1 MARKRPELKAR
12 AAALKDRFDRGFWI
26 PDGRFV
32 AQAIDGGKR
41 RVDAITS
48 NPGHCLWAGIL
59 TDAAAHG
66 VAERLVSPELVS
78 GWGIRTLST
87 RAINYDPHSYHNRS
101 VWPPHHAIAA
111 ARLRASGVPP
121 PAGVLARPPPRAG
134 GCGPPTQPA
143 AR

>member
-1 MARKRPELKAR
+1 MARKRHELKAR

-66 VAERLVSPELVS
+66 VAERLVSPELFS

-87 RAINYDPHSYHNRS
+87 RAINYDPHSYHNGS
-101 VWPPHHAIAA
+101 VWPPDNAIAA
-111 ARLRASGVPP
+111 AGLPAPGFPAPAALVAPATPPAAVAYPP
-121 PAGVLARPPPRAG
+121 P
-134 GCGPPTQPA
+134 T
-143 AR
+143 